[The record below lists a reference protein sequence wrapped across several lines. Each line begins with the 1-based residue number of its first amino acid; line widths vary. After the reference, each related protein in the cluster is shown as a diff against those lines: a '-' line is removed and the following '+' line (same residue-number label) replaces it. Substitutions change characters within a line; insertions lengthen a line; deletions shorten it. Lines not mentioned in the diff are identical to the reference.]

1 MIQNVP
7 LLGCSP
13 VRLSTGGG
21 SDALLQSFSS
31 STSSKVTKAGCD
43 GDWNGVYIMLYD
55 HNYCPANVIFQTIKM
70 MNHLKSRSIG
80 L

>member
-1 MIQNVP
+1 MF
-7 LLGCSP
+7 LCSA
-13 VRLSTGGG
+13 
-21 SDALLQSFSS
+21 ALLCGYRLAAEAMHYCKVLARSS
-31 STSSKVTKAGCD
+31 RSKVTKAGCD

-55 HNYCPANVIFQTIKM
+55 HNYCHANVIFQTIKM